1 MNSTVTS
8 NNEKTDLYSF
18 IYQNLAS
25 RDYTGIR
32 DIDSMIGIIAKLL
45 ENQSR
50 LLETLYEK
58 RVISEQELKEILN
71 RYDFE
76 IDDEPES

>member
-1 MNSTVTS
+1 MSSTITS

-18 IYQNLAS
+18 IYENLAS
-25 RDYTGIR
+25 RDYTGTR
-32 DIDSMIGIIAKLL
+32 DVDSLIGIVAKLL

-58 RVISEQELKEILN
+58 RVLSEQELKEILN
-71 RYDFE
+71 RFDFE
-76 IDDEPES
+76 IDDGRES